1 MNFYCRRVHSE
12 FATLFVWWIAKI
24 EKQGGEEVL
33 ILFLLQGLLREGKS
47 ISLLKFLLLFRC
59 VFEAMLKI
67 KVDLRFHKL
76 FCIKCMFVLGV

>member
-12 FATLFVWWIAKI
+12 FATLFVWWIGKI

-47 ISLLKFLLLFRC
+47 ISLLKF
-59 VFEAMLKI
+59 
-67 KVDLRFHKL
+67 
-76 FCIKCMFVLGV
+76 FVV